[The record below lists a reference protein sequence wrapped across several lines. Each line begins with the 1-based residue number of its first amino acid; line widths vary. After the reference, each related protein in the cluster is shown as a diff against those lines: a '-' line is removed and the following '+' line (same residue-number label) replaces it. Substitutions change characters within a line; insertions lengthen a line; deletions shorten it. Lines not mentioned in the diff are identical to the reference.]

1 MVQYFSAQEL
11 FTGKHWFSEVVIEVV
26 DGKVGKINKEGYDAK
41 NAYPLIVPALIDLQ
55 IYGAAEKLLSIY
67 PEADTVKKIYEYC
80 LQGGAAYF
88 MPTIASES
96 NEVILQSIEAVKKY
110 MNEGGK
116 GCLGLHIEGPW
127 INVLKKGAHNENIIH
142 APSFDEVKKIIEA
155 GKGYIGMV
163 TVAPEICDAKIIQ
176 LLQDNGIVVSAGHSN
191 ASFQEAMNFFDG
203 GITVATHLFNAM
215 SPFSHRAPGMVGA
228 LFTHKS
234 AMCSL
239 VADGHHVNFSA
250 IKIAKQLMGERLFC
264 ITDAVTTTTK
274 GQYQH
279 QLVGTKYE
287 NAGTLSGSSLTQ
299 LKSVNNLVN
308 EVGIDLGEAIK
319 MCSTYPA
326 KVMNREGI
334 KGTIETGAPANLLFL
349 STDRQL
355 LKIITT

>member
-11 FTGKHWFSEVVIEVV
+11 FTGKHWFSEVVVEVAN
-26 DGKVGKINKEGYDAK
+26 GKVGKIQKEGYDAK

-55 IYGAAEKLLSIY
+55 IYGADEKLLSIY
-67 PEADTVKKIYEYC
+67 PEANTIKKIYEYC
-80 LQGGAAYF
+80 LQGGTAYF

-96 NEVILQSIEAVKKY
+96 NEIILQSIEAVKQY
-110 MNEGGK
+110 MDAGGK

-127 INVLKKGAHNENIIH
+127 INVNKKGAHNESIIH
-142 APSFDEVKKIIEA
+142 APTITEVQKIIDA

-163 TVAPEICDAKIIQ
+163 TLAPEICDEKIIH
-176 LLQDNGIVVSAGHSN
+176 LLQENGIIVSAGHTN
-191 ASFQEAMNFFDG
+191 ASFEQAMQYFDN
-203 GITVATHLFNAM
+203 GISVATHLFNAM
-215 SPFSHRAPGMVGA
+215 SPFAHRAPGVVGA
-228 LFTHKS
+228 LYTHKR

-239 VADGHHVNFSA
+239 VADGHHVDYSA

-264 ITDAVTTTTK
+264 ITDAVTTTTQ

-308 EVGIDLGEAIK
+308 EVGIDLGEALK
-319 MCSTYPA
+319 MCSLYPA
-326 KVMNREGI
+326 KVMNREAI
-334 KGTIETGAPANLLFL
+334 KGTIETDAPANLLFL
-349 STDRQL
+349 SADRKL

>member
-1 MVQYFSAQEL
+1 MIQYFSAQEL

-26 DGKVGKINKEGYDAK
+26 DGKIGKIHKEGYEAK

-55 IYGAAEKLLSIY
+55 IYGAEEKLLSIY
-67 PEADTVKKIYEYC
+67 PEVDTIEKIYTYC

-96 NEVILQSIEAVKKY
+96 NEVILQSIEAVKAY
-110 MNEGGK
+110 MLKGGK

-142 APSFDEVKKIIEA
+142 APSVEEVEKIIEA
-155 GKGYIGMV
+155 GRGYIGMV
-163 TVAPEICDAKIIQ
+163 TVAPEICDIKIIR
-176 LLQDNGIVVSAGHSN
+176 LLQENGIVVSAGHTN
-191 ASFQEAMNFFDG
+191 ASFEEAMHFFDG
-203 GITVATHLFNAM
+203 DIKVATHLFNAM
-215 SPFSHRAPGMVGA
+215 SPFSHRAPGVVGA
-228 LFTHKS
+228 LFTHKT

-239 VADGHHVNFSA
+239 VADGHHVDFSA

-308 EVGIDLGEAIK
+308 EVGLDLGEAIK

-334 KGTIETGAPANLLFL
+334 NGTIETGAPANLLFL

-355 LKIITT
+355 LKMVTT